1 MKREE
6 KKYLYDIKTSI
17 ESIYEFIGEKRD
29 FYEYQNNKL
38 LRRGIEREIEII
50 GEAVKRIMKIAPEI
64 QIANARQIVDTRNWV
79 IHSYDKVDDVVI
91 WGIISIHLPK
101 LKMEIEDLLEKE

>member
-1 MKREE
+1 
-6 KKYLYDIKTSI
+6 
-17 ESIYEFIGEKRD
+17 
-29 FYEYQNNKL
+29 
-38 LRRGIEREIEII
+38 
-50 GEAVKRIMKIAPEI
+50 MKIAPEI